1 MATTF
6 SAGELADLYA
16 GGNDEGQ
23 GLLAPGP
30 PRFVGGT
37 TNSGGADGLVE
48 IPGSEWTHYEEA
60 YYSTVFQDFDTGGLK
75 DTILADLEDNGVGV
89 EWAISLAPAA
99 TRAIDA
105 TWRFGASTDATAP
118 PAPQIADPGSTVTGS
133 AVTLSGTAEPG
144 SSVTIFD
151 SGTPVGGTV
160 ADGNGNW
167 TVTLTGVAPG
177 THRYTAIA
185 RDGAGNVSS
194 ASAERD
200 VVVATTPAATPTPT
214 PGVLPPPVV
223 GKQVNAKT
231 KSGTVKIKV
240 PGSNRFITLGP
251 GAQVPVGTT
260 IDTTK
265 GRITLTTA
273 VGGGKTQ
280 QADFYQGVF
289 KVSQTKG
296 KHPLTTLTL
305 NGPKPT
311 CTTKTQAHASAKK
324 KKVKTRRL
332 WGSGHGAFQ
341 TRGQFSS
348 ATVRGT
354 TWLTQDSCA
363 GTLTKVTS
371 GAVTVRD
378 FAKRKNVLV
387 RAGKHYL
394 ARAKRR

>member
-1 MATTF
+1 
-6 SAGELADLYA
+6 
-16 GGNDEGQ
+16 
-23 GLLAPGP
+23 
-30 PRFVGGT
+30 
-37 TNSGGADGLVE
+37 
-48 IPGSEWTHYEEA
+48 
-60 YYSTVFQDFDTGGLK
+60 
-75 DTILADLEDNGVGV
+75 
-89 EWAISLAPAA
+89 
-99 TRAIDA
+99 
-105 TWRFGASTDATAP
+105 
-118 PAPQIADPGSTVTGS
+118 
-133 AVTLSGTAEPG
+133 VTLSG
-144 SSVTIFD
+144 VT
-151 SGTPVGGTV
+151 
-160 ADGNGNW
+160 
-167 TVTLTGVAPG
+167 PG
-177 THRYTAIA
+177 THRYTAVA
-185 RDGAGNVSS
+185 RDGAGNVSP

-214 PGVLPPPVV
+214 PEVLPPPVV

-260 IDTTK
+260 IDATK

-289 KVSQTKG
+289 KVSQTRG

-311 CTTKTQAHASAKK
+311 CTTKKQAHTSVKK

-378 FAKRKNVLV
+378 FATRKNVLV

-394 ARAKRR
+394 ARAKRH